1 MNYIDFIYVCIA
13 LNIFIFYLFH
23 LNRYINDLE
32 LVILYYLNNL
42 IWIISYNIDF
52 DKIIP
57 EIINEIYLILL
68 VSVPP
73 ICLIVILWF
82 ILWKIMSLHIIDI
95 NNINNINR
103 EPENLLC
110 CSICLDDINTD
121 DDKYITKCNHIYHK
135 NCLNKWDKNT
145 CPNCRL
151 IYK

>member
-52 DKIIP
+52 NKIIP

-73 ICLIVILWF
+73 ICLILILWF

-110 CSICLDDINTD
+110 CSICLDDITPAEKKNE
-121 DDKYITKCNHIYHK
+121 TKNRIF
-135 NCLNKWDKNT
+135 
-145 CPNCRL
+145 
-151 IYK
+151 

>member
-52 DKIIP
+52 NKIIP

-73 ICLIVILWF
+73 ICLILILWF
-82 ILWKIMSLHIIDI
+82 ILW
-95 NNINNINR
+95 
-103 EPENLLC
+103 
-110 CSICLDDINTD
+110 
-121 DDKYITKCNHIYHK
+121 
-135 NCLNKWDKNT
+135 
-145 CPNCRL
+145 
-151 IYK
+151 